1 MKRTIVRLEL
11 NSSLVYARLPSW
23 MRESSINYVHPT
35 GWHILILTLIP
46 QVTGLYSALNQL
58 GEAVAGGLTVLL
70 PEKAS
75 ATVILAK
82 LLKNLLCH
90 SAICHSLCASTTL
103 LYEELCPSL
112 HALHISPTLVLIYVD
127 EFFSFFL
134 TTDYFCSL
142 FSFSFQFWF
151 SYFERISILCLIYNF
166 SLRSV
171 SPSLVWWICRNNEA
185 EYPKHNSRSTLKKII
200 LSKKQMLMR
209 SCGRTKKLLKG
220 DT

>member
-1 MKRTIVRLEL
+1 MTYFDFNPNPSSDRAVQCSQPAGWSSGRWVNSLASCNCYPCKTSQKSSVPLSHLPLPLRFHY
-11 NSSLVYARLPSW
+11 SSLWGVVSLPA
-23 MRESSINYVHPT
+23 HTP
-35 GWHILILTLIP
+35 
-46 QVTGLYSALNQL
+46 
-58 GEAVAGGLTVLL
+58 
-70 PEKAS
+70 
-75 ATVILAK
+75 
-82 LLKNLLCH
+82 
-90 SAICHSLCASTTL
+90 
-103 LYEELCPSL
+103 
-112 HALHISPTLVLIYVD
+112 HISYPCFNLGWWI
-127 EFFSFFL
+127 FQFFL
-134 TTDYFCSL
+134 TTDCFCSL

-151 SYFERISILCLIYNF
+151 SYFEHISILCLIYNF